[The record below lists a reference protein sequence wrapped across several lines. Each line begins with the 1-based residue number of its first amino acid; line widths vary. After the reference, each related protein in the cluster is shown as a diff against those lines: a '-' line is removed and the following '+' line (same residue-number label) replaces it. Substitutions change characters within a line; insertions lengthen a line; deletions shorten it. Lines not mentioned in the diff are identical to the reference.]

1 MAQQCVGRT
10 LTNNKKKEVRMSK
23 GRKHRY
29 LEQKRNELWVVVH
42 QDLFDWDEPQIVVS
56 EPLPYND
63 AIAKLNDILTN
74 KKPQLVDYF
83 LQ

>member
-1 MAQQCVGRT
+1 
-10 LTNNKKKEVRMSK
+10 MSK

-29 LEQKRNELWVVVH
+29 LEQKRKQLWVVVH

-63 AIAKLNDILTN
+63 AIAKLNPLADNST
-74 KKPQLVDYF
+74 
-83 LQ
+83 

>member
-1 MAQQCVGRT
+1 
-10 LTNNKKKEVRMSK
+10 MSK

-83 LQ
+83 LQRNSARDL

>member
-1 MAQQCVGRT
+1 
-10 LTNNKKKEVRMSK
+10 MSK

-29 LEQKRNELWVVVH
+29 LEQERNELWVVVH

-63 AIAKLNDILTN
+63 AIAKLNDILKN
-74 KKPQLVDYF
+74 KKPQLVDYV
-83 LQ
+83 LQRNSARDL

>member
-1 MAQQCVGRT
+1 
-10 LTNNKKKEVRMSK
+10 MSK

-74 KKPQLVDYF
+74 KNPQLVDYF